1 MKHKQAPAPT
11 VGAKQPDSPQEFL
24 KSGFNAFLQNGE
36 LFQMSIQN
44 DYGVIVVKRNEN
56 GKTVT
61 CAIGFAMPDYDED
74 SEDYEDEENEQDEQA
89 AIKKFVRWL

>member
-24 KSGFNAFLQNGE
+24 KSGFNAFLQNGD
-36 LFQMSIQN
+36 LSQMQISN
-44 DYGVIVVKRNEN
+44 DYGVIVAVRSEN

-61 CAIGFAMPDYDED
+61 RAIGFAVPDYDED
-74 SEDYEDEENEQDEQA
+74 GEDYEDEENEQDEQA
-89 AIKKFVRWL
+89 AVNKFVRWL